1 MRDKSRGAS
10 AAADVKDC
18 ENGTYVATV
27 TLFWIGNAE
36 IVALLVTPREII
48 DTYFRRRLVHFFIVC

>member
-10 AAADVKDC
+10 ATADVIDY

-48 DTYFRRRLVHFFIVC
+48 DTYFRRR